1 MTKSAHCKSLLES
14 LSEYVDGTLS
24 EELCAEIQRHISAC
38 QNCSIVVDTLRKTIY
53 LYHATTAE
61 PANVPLDVRE
71 RLFHSLKLEDYLQ
84 H

>member
-1 MTKSAHCKSLLES
+1 MARSARS
-14 LSEYVDGTLS
+14 
-24 EELCAEIQRHISAC
+24 CARRS
-38 QNCSIVVDTLRKTIY
+38 SDTSPHVRIAASWWTRCRLGLRRKTIY

>member
-1 MTKSAHCKSLLES
+1 MTQSAHCKSLLDS

-24 EELCAEIQRHISAC
+24 EELCNEIQRHLSDC

-53 LYHATTAE
+53 LYHAITSE
-61 PANVPLDVRE
+61 PADVPRDVRE